1 VPRPSTNPRPAA
13 EELLPPR
20 LAGGPK
26 GRELREILE
35 GLVANLAPGTALPS
49 ERVLADRYGVAR
61 MTVRGEIDRLT
72 SEGLTYRVHGRGTF
86 VAEARVAQ
94 ELTLSSFTEDMRA
107 RGLRPGSEVLAREL
121 VEVTDGLALRLELAP
136 AAEVLRLDRV
146 RTADGSPLAVEEA
159 YVPTSRYPGIEEVD
173 FSDASLFDVLAEGW
187 NVRLRDADQRVV
199 AVAVDAEDATVLKV
213 APGSPGLRFQTLTRD
228 ADGTPVYYAISLF
241 RGDRYEID
249 LKQVRER

>member
-1 VPRPSTNPRPAA
+1 VPRPSTDPGPLA
-13 EELLPPR
+13 EELLPRR

-86 VAEARVAQ
+86 VAEPRVAQ
-94 ELTLSSFTEDMRA
+94 ELALSSFSEDMRA
-107 RGLRPGSEVLAREL
+107 RGLRPGSTVLARGL
-121 VEVTDGLALRLELAP
+121 VEASDGLALRLELAP

-159 YVPTSRYPGIEEVD
+159 YVPTSRYPGIEDVD
-173 FSDASLFDVLAEGW
+173 FSDASLFEVLADGW

-199 AVAVDAEDATVLKV
+199 AVAIEAEDAKVLKV
-213 APGSPGLRFQTLTRD
+213 PPGSAGLRFQTLTRD

-249 LKQVRER
+249 LRQVRER

>member
-1 VPRPSTNPRPAA
+1 VPRPSTNPRPLA

-35 GLVANLAPGTALPS
+35 GLVSNLAPGTALPS
-49 ERVLADRYGVAR
+49 ERVLADRYRVAR

-72 SEGLTYRVHGRGTF
+72 SEGLTYRVQGRGTF
-86 VAEARVAQ
+86 VAEPRVAQ
-94 ELTLSSFTEDMRA
+94 ELTLSSFTEDMHA
-107 RGLRPGSEVLAREL
+107 RGLRPGSKVLAREL
-121 VEVTDGLALRLELAP
+121 VEATDGLALRLELAP
-136 AAEVLRLDRV
+136 SAEVLRLDRV

-173 FSDASLFDVLAEGW
+173 FSDASLFDVLAAGW
-187 NVRLRDADQRVV
+187 NVQLRDADQRVV
-199 AVAVDAEDATVLKV
+199 AVAVDAEDAKVLKV
-213 APGSPGLRFQTLTRD
+213 APGSPGLRFQTLSRD
-228 ADGTPVYYAISLF
+228 VDGTPVYYAISLF